1 MVYTPQQ
8 NTVAPL
14 PPGATDMRSASIAN
28 TNSVAAKQNELNQM
42 AGSRKRKGMRRFRG
56 GATTGTIT
64 VPVVPNPVPETGIG
78 ANTTSANITNSTKV
92 GAAENAN
99 SKYDACVG
107 QGASCGMAGGR
118 KRSTLKGG
126 WPSWGCMSGGV
137 SRRKKGSRKRRKGRK
152 TRRGRGR
159 KSK

>member
-1 MVYTPQQ
+1 MSYTPPQ

-14 PPGATDMRSASIAN
+14 PPGASDMRSASIAN
-28 TNSVAAKQNELNQM
+28 TNSVATKQNELNQL
-42 AGSRKRKGMRRFRG
+42 AGSRKRNKRRFRG

-64 VPVVPNPVPETGIG
+64 VPVVPNPVPETGSG

-137 SRRKKGSRKRRKGRK
+137 SRRKKSSRKRRKGRK
-152 TRRGRGR
+152 SLRRRGR